1 MKNILKS
8 ILLSLALITCA
19 YAGDEPKETTKVCVD
34 VVKDGKP
41 VMDKKTGKPQQQC
54 KTMKVHKKLEGT
66 AVPEK
71 K

>member
-1 MKNILKS
+1 MKTLFYS
-8 ILLSLALITCA
+8 LLLSLSLITGA

-34 VVKDGKP
+34 VTKNGQPVKDKSGK
-41 VMDKKTGKPQQQC
+41 VQQQC

-66 AVPEK
+66 KVPEK

>member
-1 MKNILKS
+1 MKNILQA
-8 ILLSLALITCA
+8 IILSLSLVTCA
-19 YAGDEPKETTKVCVD
+19 YADTPKETTKVCVD

-41 VMDKKTGKPQQQC
+41 VLDKKTGKPQQQC
-54 KTMKVHKKLEGT
+54 KTMKVHKKLDGH

>member
-1 MKNILKS
+1 MKNIFYSLL
-8 ILLSLALITCA
+8 ITLSLTTGA
-19 YAGDEPKETTKVCVD
+19 YAGEEPKETTKVCVD

-54 KTMKVHKKLEGT
+54 KTMKVHKKLEGH

>member
-1 MKNILKS
+1 MKNIFYSLLIS
-8 ILLSLALITCA
+8 LSLITGA
-19 YAGDEPKETTKVCVD
+19 YASDETTKVCVD

-41 VMDKKTGKPQQQC
+41 VLDKKTGKPQQQC

-66 AVPEK
+66 KVPEK

>member
-1 MKNILKS
+1 MKKILS
-8 ILLSLALITCA
+8 IVLLSLSLSVFA
-19 YAGDEPKETTKVCVD
+19 AGETTKVCVD
-34 VVKDGKP
+34 VVKNGK
-41 VMDKKTGKPQQQC
+41 VVTDKSGKPQQQC